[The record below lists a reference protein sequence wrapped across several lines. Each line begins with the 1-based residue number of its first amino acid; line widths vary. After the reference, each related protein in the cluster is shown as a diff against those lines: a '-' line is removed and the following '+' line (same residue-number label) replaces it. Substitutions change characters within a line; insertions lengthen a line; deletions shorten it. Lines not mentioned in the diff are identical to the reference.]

1 MTEHSEIET
10 APATE
15 NTPEGEQTLM
25 GGIAPVTLRARLE
38 TVGRRPL
45 SVGPTARQFWG
56 ASPKPQQPCDHGL
69 FDLVGRAQT
78 DLCDFIAGLPDT
90 QTDLTPEGE

>member
-1 MTEHSEIET
+1 MTEHSETET

-25 GGIAPVTLRARLE
+25 GGVAPVTMRTRLE

-45 SVGPTARQFWG
+45 SAGPTARQFWG
-56 ASPKPQQPCDHGL
+56 AVPKPQQPCDHGL
-69 FDLVGRAQT
+69 FDELGRAQT
-78 DLCDFIAGLPDT
+78 DLCDLIANLPNNS
-90 QTDLTPEGE
+90 TDLTPEGE